1 MRRSAFCVAIV
12 SVVMWMGVPV
22 LAANLIVNPGFEDG
36 TDGIADGWTQT
47 PHSNP
52 LANSVVE
59 RTTTDPHSGTYAMR
73 LSYANPTSGS
83 VGSTTEVRQFVSGII
98 PGESYDVSF
107 YLKRV
112 GALGTGTVINADIQ
126 FRTGTTV
133 KSTVPLSTSGLN
145 ETWQLFSFTDL
156 VAPDDVDNI
165 RFSIRVVGGA
175 VNNASATLLL
185 DDVSFTVVPE
195 PASLGLIGLGMLG
208 LVRRRRA

>member
-1 MRRSAFCVAIV
+1 MRRSAFCVAMV
-12 SVVMWMGVPV
+12 SAVLWMGVSAR
-22 LAANLIVNPGFEDG
+22 AANLIINPGFEAG
-36 TDGIADGWTQT
+36 TDSTADGWMQI
-47 PHSNP
+47 PHTNP

-59 RTTTDPHSGTYAMR
+59 RTTTDTHSGSYAMR
-73 LSYANPTSGS
+73 LSYANPSSGA
-83 VGSTTEVRQFVSGII
+83 VGSTTELRQIVTGIT
-98 PGESYDVSF
+98 PGENYDVSF

-175 VNNASATLLL
+175 VSNAAATLLI
-185 DDVSFTVVPE
+185 DDVSFSQVPE
-195 PASLGLIGLGMLG
+195 PATLSLVGLGILG
-208 LVRRRRA
+208 LVRRRRV